1 MKRYVFE
8 NGKLH
13 LENLQLPELKK
24 AFVSIQNTAVGVNF
38 LDRESLKHEDFAS
51 GKRHLGFEGVG
62 VIKAFH
68 QSCARKWA
76 EGQRVCYATCYGVGS
91 FADEVQIHEDFLI
104 PVPDDISNEQAATIF
119 KGLTAHM
126 LLFRSYMLRK
136 NDTIGLT
143 SPTSG
148 VGTYVSQ
155 WASNVGIKVVGLIM
169 NEAHKST
176 AIQNGCESV
185 FSYKETENFIS
196 HVKKISTGGLGCN
209 VFYDSLGAKAY
220 PVGIKSLAP
229 FGTYMNFGDLTGE
242 IEKIS
247 PKHLQ
252 KKALFFTTPSVF
264 YSKANN
270 AELVLTGAMIFAGI
284 REGSL
289 RPSIKTYKMKDLGHA
304 LQDVGKV
311 AGNKVVVF

>member
-24 AFVSIQNTAVGVNF
+24 GYVLIQNTAFGVNF
-38 LDRESLKHEDFAS
+38 LDRESLKNEDFTS
-51 GKRHLGFEGVG
+51 GKRHLGFEAVG
-62 VIKAFH
+62 VIKE
-68 QSCARKWA
+68 SNELCERKWV
-76 EGQRVCYATCYGVGS
+76 EGQRVCYATCYGVGA

-148 VGTYVSQ
+148 VGAYVSQ
-155 WASNVGIKVVGLIM
+155 WASHSGVKVVGLVM
-169 NEAHKST
+169 NDAHKST
-176 AIQNGCESV
+176 AMQNGCESV
-185 FSYKETENFIS
+185 FVYNEAENFIS
-196 HVKKISTGGLGCN
+196 HIKKISTGGLGCN
-209 VFYDSLGAKAY
+209 VFYDSLGVKAY

-229 FGTYMNFGDLTGE
+229 FGTYMHFGDLTGE

-270 AELVLTGAMIFAGI
+270 AELVLTGSVIFAGI

-289 RPSIKTYKMKDLGHA
+289 RPSIKTYKMKDLGRA

-311 AGNKVVVF
+311 AGNKVVVL